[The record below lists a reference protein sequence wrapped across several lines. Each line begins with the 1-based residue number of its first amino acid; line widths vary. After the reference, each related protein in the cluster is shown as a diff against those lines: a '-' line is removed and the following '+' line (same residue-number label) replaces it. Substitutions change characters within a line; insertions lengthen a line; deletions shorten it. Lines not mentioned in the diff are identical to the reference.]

1 MTVTITS
8 IAGGAPK
15 PVFDRLGP
23 LYGKRTGN
31 KLNAL
36 YDTMSGIQ
44 GRLAAHEALD
54 VLLMPVSML
63 DALVKYR
70 TVLSTGRATLA
81 IIGLGIG
88 VKAGGKVP
96 DISTPDALRQALKSA
111 RAVVHAPPTA
121 TPSGAQ
127 SDKVIKELGL
137 ADALACRVVH
147 KAGLAG
153 GVAMIASGEAEI
165 GIFPKSELVNVEGV
179 TLVGALP
186 PALQLNI
193 VYGAG
198 ITSASKVAGPA
209 ADFIQFLIEPE
220 SRKIWNVC
228 GFDAPSFGLA

>member
-1 MTVTITS
+1 MATITS

-23 LYGKRTGN
+23 LYERRTGN

-44 GRLAAHEALD
+44 GRLAKHDALD

-63 DALVKYR
+63 DGLQKAGTILP
-70 TVLSTGRATLA
+70 TGRATLA
-81 IIGLGIG
+81 IIGLGVG
-88 VKAGGKVP
+88 VKAGSRLP
-96 DISTPDALRQALKSA
+96 DISTPDALRQMLKSA

-121 TPSGAQ
+121 TPSGGQ

-137 ADALACRVVH
+137 AEALAGRVVH

-153 GVAMIASGEAEI
+153 GVAMIASGEAEY
-165 GIFPKSELVNVEGV
+165 GIFPKSEIVAFDGV
-179 TLVGALP
+179 TLIGPLP
-186 PALQLNI
+186 PTLQLNI

-198 ITSASKVAGPA
+198 ITTASKVAGPA
-209 ADFIQFLIEPE
+209 AEFIQFLIEPG
-220 SRKIWNVC
+220 SRKIWNDC
-228 GFDAPSFGLA
+228 GFDEPSP